1 MHYTP
6 PPRDPKAPPVRINL
20 LSDTQ
25 TRPTAGMREAM
36 ARAEVGDEQIGDD
49 PTVNQLCERVADLL
63 GKEAAVF
70 MPSGTMCNV
79 AATLVHCRPGD
90 EILAHETAHIIAR
103 EGGAHAALGG
113 FQITPLKGEDGQF
126 SPEAFKA
133 ALHPRSR
140 YQPPQTVVSVEQT
153 ANIGGGTI
161 WKKAA
166 LDEVVEIAKANGM
179 ATHMDGA
186 RLLNATVATGIS
198 ASDMAAGWDSAWI
211 DFSKGLGAPIGGVI
225 AGSRAF
231 IDEVWRWKQRLGGS
245 MRQAGVCAAACVYAL
260 DHNVDR
266 LAEDHANARALA
278 RGLSQIA
285 GVEVQQPETNLVFF
299 KPDGAGVSGEKMVA
313 ALRPRGVLLAMMDGR
328 IRACT
333 HLDVTADDDRGDG
346 RARQGDRA
354 RGVGSGSI
362 AQKSGTTP
370 PARAGGVVRLQ
381 RGDRLAA
388 ATAAATTATTS
399 AATTAAGI
407 EQRRIVT
414 RIGVILGMDSGRGSA
429 ASCGANA
436 RTAGQRIV
444 PQPHN
449 ANGSQ

>member
-6 PPRDPKAPPVRINL
+6 PLRDPKAPPVRINL

-49 PTVNQLCERVADLL
+49 PTVNALCERVADLL

-79 AATLVHCRPGD
+79 TATLVHCRPGD

-113 FQITPLKGEDGQF
+113 FQITPLKGDDGQF
-126 SPEAFKA
+126 SPDTLKA

-166 LDEVVEIAKANGM
+166 LDEVARIAKANGM

-198 ASDMAAGWDSAWI
+198 ARDMTAGWDSAWI

-266 LAEDHANARALA
+266 LTDDHANARALA

-285 GVEVQQPETNLVFF
+285 GIEVQQPETNLVFF
-299 KPDGAGVSGEKMVA
+299 TPDGAGVSGDKMVA
-313 ALRPRGVLLAMMDGR
+313 ALRPRGVLLATMDGR

-333 HLDVTADDDRGDG
+333 HLDVTAEMIEEMVGHVREIV
-346 RARQGDRA
+346 RAA
-354 RGVGSGSI
+354 
-362 AQKSGTTP
+362 
-370 PARAGGVVRLQ
+370 
-381 RGDRLAA
+381 
-388 ATAAATTATTS
+388 
-399 AATTAAGI
+399 
-407 EQRRIVT
+407 
-414 RIGVILGMDSGRGSA
+414 
-429 ASCGANA
+429 
-436 RTAGQRIV
+436 
-444 PQPHN
+444 
-449 ANGSQ
+449 

>member
-1 MHYTP
+1 MLYTP
-6 PPRDPKAPPVRINL
+6 PPRDPHAPPVRINL

-25 TRPTAGMREAM
+25 TRPTPAMREAM

-49 PTVNQLCERVADLL
+49 PTVNLLCERVADLL

-79 AATLVHCRPGD
+79 AATLVHCRPGE

-113 FQITPLKGEDGQF
+113 FQIMPLSGADGQF
-126 SPEAFKA
+126 APDTLRK

-166 LDEVVEIAKANGM
+166 LDEIVQIAKTAGM

-186 RLLNATVATGIS
+186 RLLNACVATGIS
-198 ASDMAAGWDSAWI
+198 ARDMAKGWDSAWI
-211 DFSKGLGAPIGGVI
+211 DFSKGLGAPIGGAI

-245 MRQAGVCAAACVYAL
+245 MRQAGICAAACVHAL
-260 DHNVDR
+260 DHHVDR

-278 RGLSQIA
+278 RGLSQIS
-285 GVEVQQPETNLVFF
+285 GFEVQEPETNLVFF
-299 KPDGAGVSGEKMVA
+299 KPGGAGVAGDKMVA
-313 ALRPRGVLLAMMDGR
+313 ELRKRGVLLAMMDGR

-333 HLDVTADDDRGDG
+333 HLDVTAAMMEEMVGHVREIVRG
-346 RARQGDRA
+346 A
-354 RGVGSGSI
+354 
-362 AQKSGTTP
+362 
-370 PARAGGVVRLQ
+370 
-381 RGDRLAA
+381 
-388 ATAAATTATTS
+388 
-399 AATTAAGI
+399 
-407 EQRRIVT
+407 
-414 RIGVILGMDSGRGSA
+414 
-429 ASCGANA
+429 
-436 RTAGQRIV
+436 
-444 PQPHN
+444 
-449 ANGSQ
+449 

>member
-25 TRPTAGMREAM
+25 TRPTSGMREAM
-36 ARAEVGDEQIGDD
+36 AKAEVGDEQLGDD
-49 PTVNQLCERVADLL
+49 PTVNALCDRVADLL

-113 FQITPLKGEDGQF
+113 FQIMPLEGADGQF
-126 SPEAFKA
+126 SPETLKA

-140 YQPPQTVVSVEQT
+140 YQPPQVLVSVEQT

-161 WKKAA
+161 WKKTA
-166 LDEVVEIAKANGM
+166 LDEVVGIAKANGM

-198 ASDMAAGWDSAWI
+198 ARDMAAGWDSGWI

-245 MRQAGVCAAACVYAL
+245 MRQAGVCAAACIYAL
-260 DHNVDR
+260 DHHVDR

-278 RGLSQIA
+278 RGLSQIN
-285 GVEVQQPETNLVFF
+285 GIEVQQPETNLVFF
-299 KPDGAGVSGEKMVA
+299 KPDGAGVSGEKLVA
-313 ALRPRGVLLAMMDGR
+313 ALRPRGVLLATMDGR

-333 HLDVTADDDRGDG
+333 HLDVTAGMIEEMVGHIREIV
-346 RARQGDRA
+346 RAA
-354 RGVGSGSI
+354 
-362 AQKSGTTP
+362 
-370 PARAGGVVRLQ
+370 
-381 RGDRLAA
+381 
-388 ATAAATTATTS
+388 
-399 AATTAAGI
+399 
-407 EQRRIVT
+407 
-414 RIGVILGMDSGRGSA
+414 
-429 ASCGANA
+429 
-436 RTAGQRIV
+436 
-444 PQPHN
+444 
-449 ANGSQ
+449 

>member
-1 MHYTP
+1 MTYTP
-6 PPRDPKAPPVRINL
+6 APQNPGLPPVRINL

-25 TRPTAGMREAM
+25 TRPTPGMREAM

-49 PTVNQLCERVADLL
+49 PTVNALCERVAGLL

-113 FQITPLKGEDGQF
+113 FQIMPLPGADGKF
-126 SPEAFKA
+126 APGTLRK

-161 WKKAA
+161 WAKAD
-166 LDEVVEIAKANGM
+166 LDQVVEIAKANGL

-186 RLLNATVATGIS
+186 RLLNACVASGVS
-198 ASDMAAGWDSAWI
+198 AREMAKGWNSAWI
-211 DFSKGLGAPIGGVI
+211 DFSKGLGAPIGGVL
-225 AGSRAF
+225 AGSHAF

-245 MRQAGVCAAACVYAL
+245 MRQAGICAAACIYAL

-266 LAEDHANARALA
+266 LADDHANARALA
-278 RGLSQIA
+278 RGLSQIN
-285 GVEVQQPETNLVFF
+285 GVEVQEPETNLVFF
-299 KPDGAGVSGEKMVA
+299 KPDGAGIPGDKMVA
-313 ALRPRGVLLAMMDGR
+313 ALRQRGVTLAMMDGR

-333 HLDVTADDDRGDG
+333 HLDVNASQVEETIGYIREIVRG
-346 RARQGDRA
+346 A
-354 RGVGSGSI
+354 
-362 AQKSGTTP
+362 
-370 PARAGGVVRLQ
+370 
-381 RGDRLAA
+381 
-388 ATAAATTATTS
+388 
-399 AATTAAGI
+399 
-407 EQRRIVT
+407 
-414 RIGVILGMDSGRGSA
+414 
-429 ASCGANA
+429 
-436 RTAGQRIV
+436 
-444 PQPHN
+444 
-449 ANGSQ
+449 

>member
-1 MHYTP
+1 MFYTP
-6 PPRDPKAPPVRINL
+6 PPRDPHALPVRINL

-25 TRPTAGMREAM
+25 TRPTPAMREAM

-49 PTVNQLCERVADLL
+49 PTVNLLCERVADLL

-79 AATLVHCRPGD
+79 AATLVHCRPGE

-113 FQITPLKGEDGQF
+113 FQIMPLSGADGQF
-126 SPEAFKA
+126 SPDTLRK
-133 ALHPRSR
+133 ALHPRTR

-166 LDEVVEIAKANGM
+166 LDEIVQIAKTAGM

-186 RLLNATVATGIS
+186 RLLNACVATGIS
-198 ASDMAAGWDSAWI
+198 ARDMAKGWDSAWI
-211 DFSKGLGAPIGGVI
+211 DFSKGLGAPIGGAI

-245 MRQAGVCAAACVYAL
+245 MRQAGICAAACVHAL
-260 DHNVDR
+260 DHHVDR

-278 RGLSQIA
+278 RGLSQIS
-285 GVEVQQPETNLVFF
+285 GLEVQEPETNLVFF
-299 KPDGAGVSGEKMVA
+299 KPAGAGVAGDKMVA
-313 ALRPRGVLLAMMDGR
+313 ELRKRGVLLAMMDGR

-333 HLDVTADDDRGDG
+333 HLDVTAAMMEEMVGYVREIVRG
-346 RARQGDRA
+346 A
-354 RGVGSGSI
+354 
-362 AQKSGTTP
+362 
-370 PARAGGVVRLQ
+370 
-381 RGDRLAA
+381 
-388 ATAAATTATTS
+388 
-399 AATTAAGI
+399 
-407 EQRRIVT
+407 
-414 RIGVILGMDSGRGSA
+414 
-429 ASCGANA
+429 
-436 RTAGQRIV
+436 
-444 PQPHN
+444 
-449 ANGSQ
+449 